1 MAQKQGSAGTLGY
14 SWTVHIAQ
22 WLAHQAVVVAVAVRL
37 MLNTIMLVYRIVNVL
52 GDIFSTVQWH
62 YCKSGQW
69 WRSAWQNKQKQTTY
83 FAHLAHSYDIALHN
97 EDYSYYLIMGRDTK
111 KRTTHYS
118 HLCCNCKNI
127 RVLRHYCF
135 TDGTKTFTWLN
146 GWKMNNWI
154 ASLSIKFIRKEM
166 TT

>member
-1 MAQKQGSAGTLGY
+1 MNCTYSSMVSTPSCGRGGCGSINVKHNYACIPDCKCTRGY
-14 SWTVHIAQ
+14 IS
-22 WLAHQAVVVAVAVRL
+22 L
-37 MLNTIMLVYRIVNVL
+37 
-52 GDIFSTVQWH
+52 VQWH
-62 YCKSGQW
+62 CCKSGQW
-69 WRSAWQNKQKQTTY
+69 WRSAWQNKKKQTTY
-83 FAHLAHSYDIALHN
+83 FAHLAHSYDIALYN

-127 RVLRHYCF
+127 RVLRHYFF
-135 TDGTKTFTWLN
+135 TDGTKTLKWLN